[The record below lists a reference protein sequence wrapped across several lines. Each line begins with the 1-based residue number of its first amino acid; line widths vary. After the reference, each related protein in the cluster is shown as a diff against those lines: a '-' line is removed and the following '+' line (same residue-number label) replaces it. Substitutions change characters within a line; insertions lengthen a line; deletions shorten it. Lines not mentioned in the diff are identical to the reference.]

1 MGNPFFNP
9 GNRNQ
14 NYQPNSPM
22 GNMQNMFSQFQ
33 QFRNNFRGD
42 PRQQVQDLLNSG
54 RMSSLTIFLS
64 SRSSFN
70 QCFISK
76 EATK

>member
-1 MGNPFFNP
+1 MGNPFFNQ

-22 GNMQNMFSQFQ
+22 GNIQNMFSQFQ

-54 RMSSLTIFLS
+54 KMSQEQFNYLS
-64 SRSSFN
+64 QLAQQFQSMFH
-70 QCFISK
+70 K
-76 EATK
+76 